1 MYRKLLSLVEPRKGA
16 SQAVQWQRIC
26 LPVQEV
32 PVQEVPEGQIRSR
45 GREDAL
51 EEEMATHSSI
61 LAWEITRTESLAG
74 CSPWGSQRVGYHLAA
89 RQQPP
94 AEKHHLKIQLYYL

>member
-61 LAWEITRTESLAG
+61 LAWKI
-74 CSPWGSQRVGYHLAA
+74 PWIEEPGRLQSMGS
-89 RQQPP
+89 
-94 AEKHHLKIQLYYL
+94 KSWT